1 MSNNYDYGIISGG
14 TGSFGSL
21 QFTDGTADNR
31 KEIFDDST
39 NIKNIRSVSGSHA
52 MQGGASTFGSL
63 KVSDLTSGRV
73 VFAGA
78 SGELQDDGDM
88 TFSSDTLTVTKLGA
102 FEAAGAINFAN
113 QDMTNVDI
121 DSGAIDGT
129 TIGAASAAAGS
140 FTSMTAT
147 SADVN
152 GAADVSSTLYVG
164 GAASFAGAVSMT
176 GTLTAKGDVDLGDA
190 TSDTITA
197 TGRFDSDL
205 VPSSDSARNLG
216 SSALQWKELHADE
229 ANIDSLGS
237 ALDANSQAI
246 TNINV
251 DSGAIDGT
259 TIGAS
264 SATSGK
270 FTTMTATGNASVSGS
285 LHVRGNIDV
294 EGNINSVTKTETTL
308 EVVDKLVIVASG
320 SSAAN
325 SDGGGMQ
332 FGGYKGS
339 DSVASVLYDHANSA
353 IDFNIGGTTQARLAD
368 GVFRPESDNDV
379 DLGASGAEFK
389 DLYLDG
395 VAYVDELQA
404 DQLGANLDANS
415 KNITSAGNLYGSAVS
430 GSTTVAGGAAT
441 FATAKVS
448 DLTSGRIV
456 IAGASGE
463 LADDSDLSFSGDTL
477 TATKIGAFEAAGAIN
492 FANQDMTNVD
502 IDSGAIDGTI
512 IGAAS
517 QAAGSFTSMTATS
530 ADVNGAA
537 DVSSTLYVGGAASF
551 AGALSMSGTLTA
563 KGDVDLGNATSDTIT
578 ATGRFD
584 SDLVPSSDGA
594 RDLGSSTLEW
604 KDLYIDG
611 TAYIDSLRADSL
623 GASIAGNNKSI
634 TGAYQLTGYDISGST
649 YVQGGQ
655 GIFAELSS
663 SGDTNLGSS
672 TSNTITATARF
683 DSDLVPSTD
692 SARDLGSSALQWAEL
707 HVDAAHI
714 DQLGV
719 NLDANSKNITG
730 AGNVYGSA
738 VSGSV
743 SVQGGA
749 AQFVSLNLNGTAV
762 TSNATELNLLDGFDA
777 IKDEDNMASD
787 SATALATQQSI
798 KAYVDAQ
805 VTAQDLDFQA
815 DSGGALNIDLDSETL
830 SVLGTSN
837 EIVTAGSGN
846 TITISLPDDVTI
858 GQDLTVTRNL
868 SVNGNATL
876 GDASG
881 DDVTFNGSLASNLAV
896 KTDSSYTIGSSAKK
910 LAAVYADNM
919 YTGDFHMKNERGDWT
934 LFEES
939 DHIRIRNN
947 STGQEFKL
955 DMTPLA

>member
-1 MSNNYDYGIISGG
+1 MANNYDYGIVQGG

-21 QFTDGTADNR
+21 QWTDGTADNR
-31 KEIFDDST
+31 KEIFDDSR
-39 NIKNIRSVSGSHA
+39 NIKHVTSVSASSA

-63 KVSDLTSGRV
+63 KVSDLSSGRV
-73 VFAGA
+73 VFAGT
-78 SGELQDDGDM
+78 SGELEDDADM
-88 TFSSDTLTVTKLGA
+88 TFSGDTLTVTKLGA

-140 FTSMTAT
+140 FTSLTAT

-164 GAASFAGAVSMT
+164 GAASFAGALSMT

-205 VPSSDSARNLG
+205 VPSTDGARDLG
-216 SSALQWKELHADE
+216 ASGLEWKDLYVDGVAYV
-229 ANIDSLGS
+229 DSLQADQLGA

-259 TIGAS
+259 AIGANS
-264 SATSGK
+264 QASGK
-270 FTTMTATGNASVSGS
+270 FTTMTSTGNSSVSGS
-285 LHVRGNIDV
+285 LHVMGNIDV

-320 SSAAN
+320 STSAN
-325 SDGGGMQ
+325 SDGGGVQ

-339 DSVASVLYDHANSA
+339 DSVASVLYDHANAA

-368 GVFRPESDNDV
+368 GAFRPETDNDV

-389 DLYLDG
+389 DLYIDG

-404 DQLGANLDANS
+404 DQLGAHLDANS
-415 KNITSAGNLYGSAVS
+415 KNITGAGNVYGSAVS
-430 GSTTVAGGAAT
+430 GSATVAGGAAT

-502 IDSGAIDGTI
+502 IDSGTIDGATIATSDVTVGAGKTLDVSAGTLTTSDAQKLAIMQGANANVDIGAFDLRASTLTADSATQGRVAIYGANGVLSEDSDLSFSGDTLTVTKLGAYEQAGAVDFSDEAMTNVNIDSGAIDGTTIGASSQSSVKATTLSGSGAMNVDGNAQFNGTVTGKSSITAGTSFI
-512 IGAAS
+512 IG
-517 QAAGSFTSMTATS
+517 S
-530 ADVNGAA
+530 ADLNEA
-537 DVSSTLYVGGAASF
+537 DMEKLDG
-551 AGALSMSGTLTA
+551 
-563 KGDVDLGNATSDTIT
+563 IT
-578 ATGRFD
+578 
-584 SDLVPSSDGA
+584 
-594 RDLGSSTLEW
+594 
-604 KDLYIDG
+604 
-611 TAYIDSLRADSL
+611 
-623 GASIAGNNKSI
+623 
-634 TGAYQLTGYDISGST
+634 
-649 YVQGGQ
+649 
-655 GIFAELSS
+655 
-663 SGDTNLGSS
+663 
-672 TSNTITATARF
+672 
-683 DSDLVPSTD
+683 
-692 SARDLGSSALQWAEL
+692 
-707 HVDAAHI
+707 
-714 DQLGV
+714 
-719 NLDANSKNITG
+719 
-730 AGNVYGSA
+730 
-738 VSGSV
+738 
-743 SVQGGA
+743 
-749 AQFVSLNLNGTAV
+749 NGTAAASKALVLDASLNIANIGTVGCGAITSGGISSFYAVSASAGLSGSIVRGGSLALASGATV
-762 TSNATELNLLDGFDA
+762 TGIA
-777 IKDEDNMASD
+777 DEDGMGSN
-787 SATALATQQSI
+787 SATLLATQQSI

-837 EIVTAGSGN
+837 EITTAGSGN

-881 DDVTFNGSLASNLAV
+881 DDITFNGSLASNLAV
-896 KTDSSYTIGSSAKK
+896 KTDDSYTIGSSSKK
-910 LAAVYADNM
+910 LAAVYANNM